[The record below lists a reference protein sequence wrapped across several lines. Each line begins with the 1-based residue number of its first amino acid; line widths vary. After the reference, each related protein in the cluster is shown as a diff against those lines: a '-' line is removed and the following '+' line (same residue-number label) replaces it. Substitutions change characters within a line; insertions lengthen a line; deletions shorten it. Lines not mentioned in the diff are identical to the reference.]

1 MLYHWMGGNGKE
13 KVLNGVLM
21 TKLLVLINKH
31 WGKGLVSSMKYFL
44 ENITKLFLLVQ
55 CCLTH
60 GQEIVVVSVLI
71 CIMSN
76 KKCFSLT
83 PKPVLISLSCF
94 WNESETIPWVLCTLD
109 LTQMWFSFFFFSW
122 SFPLPPVYRRENFF
136 LVKNEP
142 THLRT
147 RVCVSTILLGQALVS
162 LSFISSIALSSMLK
176 YT

>member
-21 TKLLVLINKH
+21 TKLLVLIHKH
-31 WGKGLVSSMKYFL
+31 WGKGLVSSIKYFL

-109 LTQMWFSFFFFSW
+109 LTQMWFSFFFF
-122 SFPLPPVYRRENFF
+122 FPDL
-136 LVKNEP
+136 
-142 THLRT
+142 
-147 RVCVSTILLGQALVS
+147 S
-162 LSFISSIALSSMLK
+162 LSLPFIVGKTSFLWKMNLLIWGLEYVSPQFFWDK
-176 YT
+176 P

>member
-21 TKLLVLINKH
+21 TKLLVLIHKH
-31 WGKGLVSSMKYFL
+31 WGKGLVSSIKYFL

-109 LTQMWFSFFFFSW
+109 LTQMWFSFFFF
-122 SFPLPPVYRRENFF
+122 FPDL
-136 LVKNEP
+136 
-142 THLRT
+142 
-147 RVCVSTILLGQALVS
+147 S
-162 LSFISSIALSSMLK
+162 LSLPFIEGKTSFLWKMNLLIWGLEYVSPQFFWDK
-176 YT
+176 P

>member
-21 TKLLVLINKH
+21 TKLLVLIHKH

-109 LTQMWFSFFFFSW
+109 LTQMWFSFFFF
-122 SFPLPPVYRRENFF
+122 PDL
-136 LVKNEP
+136 
-142 THLRT
+142 
-147 RVCVSTILLGQALVS
+147 S
-162 LSFISSIALSSMLK
+162 LSLPFIEGKTSFLWKMNLLIWGLEYVSPQFFWDK
-176 YT
+176 P